1 MLILL
6 VTAHVQTSG
15 PLLQPSPE
23 ELAEMM
29 ARAGE
34 VVRLL
39 EALRNDTPI
48 FASTLFSSTSTSN
61 TLIPVHSLDAANA
74 MSAIKG
80 SGLGMAIMDVDA
92 PDRAPKR
99 PWEDVDGVLVPGST
113 GAGPAGSSA
122 PQPSAQGNTDQDR
135 SMAEADMELIRTK
148 RAITTMAAAA
158 ALGTGGGGTGGGKN
172 KYRKR
177 SVSCY
182 LVEYDSVIT
191 MGQRATPPGKC
202 HSCNIRETP
211 EWRRGP
217 DGARTLC
224 NACGLRKSCL
234 IFQ

>member
-1 MLILL
+1 M
-6 VTAHVQTSG
+6 T
-15 PLLQPSPE
+15 
-23 ELAEMM
+23 

-48 FASTLFSSTSTSN
+48 FPASLLSTFGPHALVSVH
-61 TLIPVHSLDAANA
+61 PHSLEAGV
-74 MSAIKG
+74 KG
-80 SGLGMAIMDVDA
+80 HIASSSSLGMGIMDVDA

-99 PWEDVDGVLVPGST
+99 PWEDVEGMLPPGSGPGIASSSSTGHVHVPLASGPAQVPGT
-113 GAGPAGSSA
+113 AAVA
-122 PQPSAQGNTDQDR
+122 VQDQDR

-148 RAITTMAAAA
+148 RALTTMAAAA
-158 ALGTGGGGTGGGKN
+158 ALGGSGGGGGGGKN

-177 SVSCY
+177 S
-182 LVEYDSVIT
+182 
-191 MGQRATPPGKC
+191 RATPPGKC

-224 NACGLRKSCL
+224 NACGLRM
-234 IFQ
+234 